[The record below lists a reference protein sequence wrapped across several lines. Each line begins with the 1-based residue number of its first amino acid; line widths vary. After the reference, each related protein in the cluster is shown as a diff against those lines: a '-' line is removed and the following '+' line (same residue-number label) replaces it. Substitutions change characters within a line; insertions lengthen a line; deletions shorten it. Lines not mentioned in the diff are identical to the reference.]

1 MRIRMSL
8 LSDSLAGSGEAFAGT
23 VDRDIAF
30 DERGLPFIPAR
41 RIRGI
46 LRESMDELEFLE
58 IVESGTTKSLFGVP
72 GDSISSPFRI
82 HDGRIENAET
92 LASFLD
98 RAQATETLATFFSPR
113 FVLEH
118 FTYLR
123 TQTSVENGVAKEN
136 TLRISR
142 VLKKGQT
149 FFFDAECPLQY
160 RKALDAACAGV
171 RSFGSS
177 RNRGLGAIR
186 LCCEETPE
194 KKEVVGAVQSD
205 GREFEDGPF
214 EMRVSVRALSRLI
227 ASDGVG
233 ESDDSGACIPG
244 GFLLGAL
251 AARYLSIA
259 GNSASSP
266 SFLRIFLS
274 GETIWSNLHPVP
286 KEDSS
291 KEYAPAPL
299 SVRKVKNT
307 DDYIDLAVAPSEEMH
322 KGMGELFLAPGGEGF
337 YYGHRPRMSVQYHHR
352 RAEDRAYGRAL
363 NPEAAIPGDKG
374 AFFQFQVMEG
384 EQCFKGSIVG
394 SFEDLKTV
402 ESLLPPDRVLRLG
415 KSRAAQY
422 GKCRVSFSSPSP
434 LRCESDEEWE
444 DEETL
449 LFRLL
454 SDAILLNEY
463 GHPEPNCLLLAKEVA
478 RILGVSAEG
487 IVPDEERIFIRK
499 RFVGGCLGVWNLPR
513 IQYPA
518 LAAGSVVAL
527 KNVSGQT
534 LDMEKLNRSS
544 VGLRIA
550 DGFGRLAWKNLEGLE
565 QAVTIEREKS
575 LRDPVDHLPEEAMN
589 LVNGL
594 RHRFFL
600 KNLIKDA
607 RDAAS
612 SVSILPGSFIGR
624 LSAIVRDSTSFGQ
637 FNGRI
642 QNFKGKPAGRS
653 LKKIAEKL
661 FIDKEKLAVEEKE
674 EKKFGNRCAQF
685 DPVAHSATLRSLCP
699 GNVEATY
706 DDYRE
711 YAVAFLSSL
720 KLKVRSSGS

>member
-1 MRIRMSL
+1 MSL

-30 DERGLPFIPAR
+30 DERGLPFIPAK

-46 LRESMDELEFLE
+46 LRESMEELEFLG
-58 IVESGTTKSLFGVP
+58 IVESGTTESLFGVP
-72 GDSISSPFRI
+72 GDSVSSPFRI

-98 RAQATETLATFFSPR
+98 RAQATEKLAAFFSPR

-149 FFFDAECPLQY
+149 FFFDAECPARY
-160 RKALDAACAGV
+160 RKALEAACAGV
-171 RSFGSS
+171 RSFGAS

-194 KKEVVGAVQSD
+194 KKEVVSAVQSD
-205 GREFEDGPF
+205 VRECADGPF

-244 GFLLGAL
+244 GFLLGAI
-251 AARYLSIA
+251 AARYLSIQ

-266 SFLRIFLS
+266 DFSRIFLS
-274 GETIWSNLHPVP
+274 GETIWCNLYPAP

-291 KEYAPAPL
+291 GRYGPAPL

-307 DDYIDLAVAPSEEMH
+307 EDYIDLAGEDVSSEKRH
-322 KGMGELFLAPGGEGF
+322 KGVGEAFLAPGGKGS

-352 RAEDRAYGRAL
+352 RAEDPAYGRAL
-363 NPEAAIPGDKG
+363 NPEADIPGDKG
-374 AFFQFQVMEG
+374 AFFQFQVLEG

-422 GKCRVSFSSPSP
+422 GKCDVSFSSPRP
-434 LRCESDEEWE
+434 LQCEGNEEWE
-444 DEETL
+444 DNETL
-449 LFRLL
+449 LFLLL
-454 SDAILLNEY
+454 SDAILLNEC
-463 GHPEPNCLLLAKEVA
+463 GHPEPNCLLMANEVA
-478 RILGVSAEG
+478 RILGVSADS

-499 RFVGGCLGVWNLPR
+499 RSVGGCLGVWNLPR

-527 KNVSGQT
+527 KNESGQT
-534 LDMEKLNRSS
+534 LDMKKLNRSG
-544 VGLRIA
+544 VGLRNA
-550 DGFGRLAWKNLEGLE
+550 DGFGRLAWRNLEGLE
-565 QAVTIEREKS
+565 PEVTIERETS
-575 LRDPVDHLPEEAMN
+575 SHDPLDHLPQEAKNLMN
-589 LVNGL
+589 DL
-594 RHRFFL
+594 RRRSLL
-600 KNLIKDA
+600 KNLRKNA

-612 SVSILPGSFIGR
+612 SASVLPGSFIGR
-624 LSAIVRDSTSFGQ
+624 LSAIVQDSTSFGQ
-637 FNGRI
+637 FNDRI
-642 QNFKGKPAGRS
+642 QKFTGKPAGRS
-653 LKKIAEKL
+653 LNKIAEKL
-661 FIDKEKLAVEEKE
+661 CIDKEKLAVEEK
-674 EKKFGNRCAQF
+674 KFEGRVAQS
-685 DPVAHSATLRSLCP
+685 DPVANSPTLRDLCP
-699 GNVEATY
+699 GNVEAFY

-711 YAVAFLSSL
+711 YAVAFLSTL
-720 KLKVRSSGS
+720 KLNVRGSRL